1 MNKKHLAENL
11 NAWVRLR
18 PCALLIDGE
27 GCALPTLDH
36 SWRIEA
42 VTDQIVRLTRIRSGH
57 VLELGLDH
65 VREYRTDFTSNQA
78 GRRGFLMLQSWVLV
92 DPCRVMVEP
101 IHPVQAGSH
110 QLVVPARY
118 QEAIAKGQER
128 EKKHKEA
135 ERGKALGSFLLAGGA
150 MWLVSEA
157 LKESGRAAA
166 DRFPPDS

>member
-36 SWRIEA
+36 SWRIEG
-42 VTDQIVRLTRIRSGH
+42 VTDQAVRLTCIRSGH
-57 VLELGLDH
+57 VLEMGLDH
-65 VREYRTDFTSNQA
+65 VREYRTDFTSNQL

-92 DPCRVMVEP
+92 EPYRITVEP
-101 IHPVQAGSH
+101 IHPVQVGSH
-110 QLVVPARY
+110 QLVPPTRY

-128 EKKHKEA
+128 EKKGKEA
-135 ERGKALGSFLLAGGA
+135 EQGKALGNLLLAGGA
-150 MWLVSEA
+150 VWLV
-157 LKESGRAAA
+157 
-166 DRFPPDS
+166 